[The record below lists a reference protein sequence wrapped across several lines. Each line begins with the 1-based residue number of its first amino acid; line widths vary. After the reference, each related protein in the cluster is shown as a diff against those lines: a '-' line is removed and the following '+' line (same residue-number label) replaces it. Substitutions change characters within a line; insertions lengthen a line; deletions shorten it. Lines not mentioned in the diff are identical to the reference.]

1 LTSVMGMRWL
11 AAIIV
16 LAVSLTGP
24 AKVLAHGPI
33 LIHSVEDLYGLATGF
48 GTAASPFVIENL
60 RVDANGE
67 PFAILIANI
76 SCPLILRNLEV
87 YGASVA
93 AIRVQNVKNLVM
105 ENLVIRGSLAGILVG
120 GSQNITIKKVRVENC
135 ADGIR
140 LVFSGAITLTE
151 IVVEKAEVGIWFQGV
166 TTSTLQ
172 QSTIQKCGIGLILEL
187 GSTGNLVAGNAFL
200 ANYVH
205 AQSCGS
211 NQFDDGQRGNF
222 WEGFSAKDV
231 NSDGIW
237 DESYPVG
244 LDVDRFPLVSR
255 P

>member
-1 LTSVMGMRWL
+1 MGMRWL
-11 AAIIV
+11 AAIIF
-16 LAVSLTGP
+16 LMLSLTGLG
-24 AKVLAHGPI
+24 AISAHGPI
-33 LIHSVEDLYGLATGF
+33 LIHSVEDLYGLASGF

-67 PFAILIANI
+67 PFGILITNV

-105 ENLVIRGSLAGILVG
+105 ENLMIRGSLAGILVG

-135 ADGIR
+135 ADGVR
-140 LVFSGAITLTE
+140 LMFSETITITE
-151 IVVEKAEVGIWFQGV
+151 IAVEKAEVGIWFQGV
-166 TTSTLQ
+166 TSSTLKE
-172 QSTIQKCGIGLILEL
+172 SVIQECGIGLILEL
-187 GSTGNLVAGNAFL
+187 GSSGNLVAGNAFL
-200 ANYVH
+200 ANHVH

-222 WEGFSAKDV
+222 WEGFSAKDA